1 MSMAYIVVND
11 RLVGQTTTDDPA
23 FVDPENVEAELP
35 WSIHLSGSFVWDD
48 WFAALAN
55 GTEVVRQ
62 WTTEE
67 GETVSLKRYTK

>member
-1 MSMAYIVVND
+1 MSVAYIVVND
-11 RLVGQTTTDDPA
+11 RLVGETTTDDPG
-23 FVDPENVEAELP
+23 FVDPENVEADLP
-35 WSIHLSGSFVWDD
+35 WSIYVGGAFVWDE
-48 WFAALAN
+48 WFDALPD